1 MANTELMQNCAA
13 DKAPLVLVL
22 GGRRGL
28 LGQAA
33 AKVFSDCGCRVA
45 VQGREDVSP
54 TGRDSLQAMVERLQP
69 DWLVNAMGSNDS
81 AAAARNPEE
90 ANALNAMLPGYLADI
105 ARRNGVSL
113 VHYSSDHV
121 FDGEKRAP
129 YTPQDTPKPGCALGE
144 SKLAGERAVMEAAP
158 EKALIIR
165 TSWLFGPWKTNFI
178 LELLER
184 AQTERV
190 LPVAHDAI
198 GSPTYTLDLA
208 AYTYQLIRQGAGG
221 IYHLSNCGRAS
232 WCELAAEVLA
242 ATEYNVKVEPITLD
256 PSSQR
261 TMRPRSFVLDTS
273 DFARLAGQKPRPW
286 PQALR
291 DYMFSYESHR
301 LWGDS
306 VGAA

>member
-1 MANTELMQNCAA
+1 MANTEMMQDSAA
-13 DKAPLVLVL
+13 EKAPLVLVL

-33 AKVFSDCGCRVA
+33 ARVFSDCGCRVA
-45 VQGREDVSP
+45 VQGREDVNP
-54 TGRDSLQAMVERLQP
+54 TSRDSLQAMVERLQP
-69 DWLVNAMGSNDS
+69 DRLVNAMGSNDS
-81 AAAARNPEE
+81 SAASRNPEE
-90 ANALNAMLPGYLADI
+90 ANALNAMLPGYIADI
-105 ARRNGVSL
+105 ARRNGISL
-113 VHYSSDHV
+113 IHYSSDHV

-129 YTPQDTPKPGCALGE
+129 YTPQDTPKPGCMLGK
-144 SKLAGERAVMEAAP
+144 SKLAGERAVTEAAP
-158 EKALIIR
+158 ETALIIR
-165 TSWLFGPWKTNFI
+165 TSWLFGPWKTN
-178 LELLER
+178 LVHELLER
-184 AQTERV
+184 AQTERI

-208 AYTYQLIRQGAGG
+208 AHTYQLIRQGAVG
-221 IYHLSNCGRAS
+221 IYHLSNSGRAS

-242 ATEYNVKVEPITLD
+242 ATEYNVKVEPIALD

-273 DFARLAGQKPRPW
+273 DFACLVGQKPRPW

-306 VGAA
+306 IGAA

>member
-1 MANTELMQNCAA
+1 MANTEMMQNCAA
-13 DKAPLVLVL
+13 EKASLVLVL

-33 AKVFSDCGCRVA
+33 ARVFSECGCRVA
-45 VQGREDVSP
+45 VQGREDVNPAS
-54 TGRDSLQAMVERLQP
+54 RDSLQAMVERLQP
-69 DWLVNAMGSNDS
+69 HCLVNAMGSNDS

-90 ANALNAMLPGYLADI
+90 ANALNARLPGHLADI
-105 ARRNGVSL
+105 ARRNGISL
-113 VHYSSDHV
+113 VHYSSDLV

-129 YTPQDTPKPGCALGE
+129 YTPQDIPKPCCSLGE
-144 SKLAGERAVMEAAP
+144 SKLAGERAIMKAAP
-158 EKALIIR
+158 ETTLIIR

-178 LELLER
+178 HELLER
-184 AQTERV
+184 ARTERI

-208 AYTYQLIRQGAGG
+208 AYTYHLIRQGAVG
-221 IYHLSNCGRAS
+221 IYHLSNSGRAS
-232 WCELAAEVLA
+232 WCELASEVLA
-242 ATEYNVKVEPITLD
+242 ATEYNVKVEPIALD

-273 DFARLAGQKPRPW
+273 DFTSLVGQKPRPW

-291 DYMFSYESHR
+291 DYMFSYESQR

-306 VGAA
+306 IGAA

>member
-1 MANTELMQNCAA
+1 MANREMTQNYAA
-13 DKAPLVLVL
+13 EKAPLVLVL

-33 AKVFSDCGCRVA
+33 AKVFSDRGCRVA
-45 VQGREDVSP
+45 VQGREDVNPAS
-54 TGRDSLQAMVERLQP
+54 RDSLQAMVERLQP
-69 DWLVNAMGSNDS
+69 DCLVNAMGSNDS
-81 AAAARNPEE
+81 AAAGRNPEE
-90 ANALNAMLPGYLADI
+90 ANALNARLPGYLADL

-129 YTPQDTPKPGCALGE
+129 YTPKDCPKPGCVLGK
-144 SKLAGERAVMEAAP
+144 SKLAGERAVTEAAP
-158 EKALIIR
+158 ETALIIR

-178 LELLER
+178 HELLER
-184 AQTERV
+184 ARTERI

-208 AYTYQLIRQGAGG
+208 AYTYQLISQGAAG
-221 IYHLSNCGRAS
+221 IYHLSNSGRAS
-232 WCELAAEVLA
+232 WCEFAAEVLA
-242 ATEYNVKVEPITLD
+242 ATEYNGKVEPITLD

-273 DFARLAGQKPRPW
+273 DYTCLVGQKPRPW

-291 DYMFSYESHR
+291 DYLFSYESQR

-306 VGAA
+306 IGAA